1 LGKEIYLTIKDI
13 VKNLT
18 DEEYEMKMENSFVDD
33 LGFDSVNLLY
43 LQVAVEDEFD
53 IKFDPILDDFSEIFK
68 NLKNLCECVERKLG
82 D

>member
-1 LGKEIYLTIKDI
+1 MGKEIYLTIKDI

-53 IKFDPILDDFSEIFK
+53 IK

>member
-1 LGKEIYLTIKDI
+1 MGKEIYLTIKDI

-53 IKFDPILDDFSEIFK
+53 IKFDPILDDF
-68 NLKNLCECVERKLG
+68 RKYLRT
-82 D
+82 

>member
-1 LGKEIYLTIKDI
+1 MGKEIYLTIKDI

-53 IKFDPILDDFSEIFK
+53 IKFDPILDDFSEIFR
-68 NLKNLCECVERKLG
+68 NLKNLCECVERKL
-82 D
+82 

>member
-1 LGKEIYLTIKDI
+1 
-13 VKNLT
+13 
-18 DEEYEMKMENSFVDD
+18 MDD

-53 IKFDPILDDFSEIFK
+53 IKFDPILDDFSEIFR